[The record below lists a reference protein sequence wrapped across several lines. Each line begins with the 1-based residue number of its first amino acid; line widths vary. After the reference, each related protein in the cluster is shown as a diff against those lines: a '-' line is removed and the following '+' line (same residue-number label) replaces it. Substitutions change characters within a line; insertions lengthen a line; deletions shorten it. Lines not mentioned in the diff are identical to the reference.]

1 MVGGTDTS
9 DRLFPTRTGI
19 SGVVVDSVIRR
30 KPCPQ
35 CRLTFP
41 EDALLLQGDVSLAE
55 PVVGL
60 ELSSRVFGIEQDI
73 LAT

>member
-19 SGVVVDSVIRR
+19 PGVAVGSVIRR
-30 KPCPQ
+30 KPRPQ
-35 CRLTFP
+35 CRLTLP
-41 EDALLLQGDVSLAE
+41 EDALLLQRDVSLAE